1 MDIESNNQQNYE
13 IINLPEQVKHLLI
26 KLTQTREDEIS
37 CDDFHMLLAE
47 FTEMQQEGIDIAHW
61 MTQVNNHLELC
72 HACRE
77 EYEALL
83 LAIEAENKINSQ

>member
-1 MDIESNNQQNYE
+1 
-13 IINLPEQVKHLLI
+13 
-26 KLTQTREDEIS
+26 
-37 CDDFHMLLAE
+37 
-47 FTEMQQEGIDIAHW
+47 MQQEGIDIAHW